1 MPIGTAASWKQCQ
14 VLLFGDLSLLR
25 FKDRLRRLLHVKTNP
40 LLTSFF
46 DRVSYALRRQLG
58 TLPEEEQNLFPRFTT
73 LIDLVAKF
81 GETDCASVLGFFLLS
96 VHEVAQSI
104 VYFTEG
110 SKPYPPPP
118 NTYVIGP
125 CTGGFAAAAISCSQ
139 SLSDLVS
146 NGVRA
151 VLAAFSAALRSFLV
165 GQSLLPR
172 AKSTQTQPNKSW
184 SAVLNAQGDISLEE
198 MVQEYTNIKTTTL
211 SGRPSVLQDFLT
223 TNVHRVKSQYLEIE
237 SPYHSAHL
245 FDAADVE
252 RIVSHVQ
259 RADVEDATR
268 QAQRI
273 PLISSSTGKVVTA
286 SDFTDLLQIVV
297 REALQEPVR
306 WDLMLESFSTL
317 LTEAQTQE
325 CTILPFSS
333 NAASMLST
341 ALLGRDPNI
350 QVVIQDV
357 SSPQSKGKSTPTPP
371 TGRFEHSKI
380 AIIGYSGRFPSSASN
395 EAFWELLKDGRDVHR
410 EIPADRFDWKTHYDP
425 TGKTRN
431 TSRVKSGCF
440 IDEPGLFDTSFFNM
454 SPREAEN
461 TDPAQRLAIT
471 TTYEAM
477 EMAGMVRNRTP
488 STQQDRIGVFF
499 GTTSDDWREVNSG
512 QDVGTYFIPGGNRA
526 FVPGRI
532 SYFFRFSGPSLSI
545 DTACSSSFAAIQAA
559 CGYLWRGECDTTIAG
574 GTNILTNPDNFAGL
588 DRGHF
593 LSTTGNCNAFDDQ
606 ANGYCRSDAVGT
618 VILKR
623 LEDAEADNDPIFGVI
638 AGTNTNHCGQ
648 TDSITRP
655 HEADQTSVFKRI
667 TRYADVDP
675 LDVSYIEM
683 HGTGTQA
690 GDAVEMKSVL
700 AVFGPDYTR
709 TKVQPAR
716 PLHIGSAKASIGH
729 AESASGVCSL
739 IKVLMMMK
747 YSEIPRHC
755 GIKTSINHNYP
766 LDLARRGVFIPLEST
781 PWRRQ
786 DAVSG
791 KRAAFLN
798 NFSAAGGN
806 TAILLEDAPASA
818 PLPMIKDSRPV
829 QIVTVT
835 AKSPKS
841 LLANT
846 NSLVSFLETKDRSV
860 SLSALSYTTTA
871 RRMHHNYRVI
881 VSGPDI
887 ASVISVLKIRA
898 GEIQASLASL
908 KPVPTARKKKPQV
921 VFMFSGQGALYA
933 ELGKSLLVTNT
944 TFRASIVRLNRLA
957 EIQGFP
963 TFLGLIDG
971 STTAA
976 DLRSANAI
984 VSHLALVCVQIAL
997 TELWMSWGVVPAAVV
1012 GHSLGEY
1019 AALHAAGV
1027 LSIADVIYL
1036 VGTRA
1041 TLLEARCRAGT
1052 HAMLAIKGSLDIAEK
1067 LIHQGSEGEVCE
1079 LACANQPSGYVISG
1093 PVDKI
1098 SQISG
1103 AAVDMG
1109 IETVRLNIPFA
1120 FHSAQVDPILSEFE
1134 RAAGQ
1139 GVAYHPPVVPFLS
1152 PLLAKLV
1159 PAGDEHTL
1167 NASYLTA
1174 ACRGTVDFKGA
1185 HEAFATAQAEDGGFV
1200 LGAAE
1205 RTIWL
1210 EIGPHPICT
1219 GMVKG
1224 TLGSHVKTATTLRQ
1238 NVEAYKTMSA
1248 TIEVLYLA
1256 GVEVNWNEYHRD
1268 FPVSH
1273 QVLELP
1279 MYAWDLK
1286 NYWIDYRN
1294 DFCLT
1299 KGGGFI
1305 KQPAVKEAV
1314 MPKYISP
1321 CAQQI
1326 VEESHGADESTLVVE
1341 SDIFDD
1347 RLLPVLQGHL
1357 VNGAALC
1364 PSSMYADL
1372 ALTLANYMLIRGPN
1386 PPSATTGLEVNNV
1399 KAENP
1404 LIARLTE
1411 TTHRFRV
1418 SATAEWSSSLIFM
1431 TIFSVDGN
1439 GKRTTSHAKLE
1450 VRVTPQQRWANEWKR
1465 NAHLITARVD
1475 ALHQSIHV
1483 DEPNNDSHLIKR
1495 GMAYKLFSTLVQ
1507 YSRDYQGMA
1516 EVILDSKRLEAVA
1529 TVKFLVGQEGFHLN
1543 PKWIDSLGHI
1553 AGFIM
1558 NVNDNVDSRTQVFI
1572 NHGWERMRI
1581 AEPFQ
1586 AGKTYHAYNRMQLV
1600 EKTTYVGDTYIL
1612 EQGRIVAIFEGVTPP
1627 KHNSQLPVPA
1637 PQSVKTKSTSNPSSM
1652 AFGRVLAIIGQE
1664 VGLNPSELGVEN
1676 ELAELGIDS
1685 LLSITITS
1693 KIHDELGLEFPP
1705 SLFADGSTLG
1715 DLKVWV
1721 VKGESDGVSSA
1732 CSSSESSSDQE
1743 SQETQFTSSATSAYQ
1758 GATQQGQ
1765 SSSGRTSAAL
1775 ILRQIIAEETRVAI
1789 DELKVSTC
1797 LADIGIDSLLGLSI
1811 SGKLQETMDVDIPGS
1826 MFSEFE
1832 TLQDIEEALLKAL
1845 GLDLSNPKQATSIL
1859 LSGSP
1864 QAARLIFFL
1873 FPDGSGS
1880 ASSYATLARAIN
1892 TRSVAVYGLNCPWR
1906 KIGAEMT
1913 RTGVTMSTM
1922 ISRYVSEVRR
1932 LIQPLSDHVPFV
1944 ALGGW
1949 SAGGI
1954 LALEA
1959 ARQLKQQP
1967 EVIRVGKLV
1976 LLDSPN
1982 PIGLQNP
1989 PEKMYD
1995 FFDSLGIFGDGKAKT
2010 PEWLRAH
2017 FDAFLR
2023 ILDAYNPE
2031 PLFEIP
2037 ASLIVYARDGV
2048 CKDPDGPTME
2058 THPDDPREMLWLLN
2072 NRTDFSAHGW
2082 ASVLGQ
2088 EKLSVRVLD
2097 EVNHFSLMDPGPK
2110 MKEMGQIVTDFLV
2123 GG

>member
-1 MPIGTAASWKQCQ
+1 MRVRFKLLNMSSQASKINVISGSSTTVPVSGTEFARKQCQ

-25 FKDRLRRLLHVKTNP
+25 FKDRLRRLLHVETNP

-46 DRVSYALRRQLG
+46 DRVSYALRRLLG

-118 NTYVIGP
+118 GTYVIGP

-146 NGVRA
+146 NGVHA

-184 SAVLNAQGDISLEE
+184 SAVLIAQGDISVEK
-198 MVQEYTNIKTTTL
+198 MVQEYTNIKTPLHNAALWISAITPKTTTL

-245 FDAADVE
+245 FDSADVE

-259 RADVEDATR
+259 RADIEDATR

-286 SDFTDLLQIVV
+286 SDFTDLLQTVV

-350 QVVIQDV
+350 QVIIQDV

-410 EIPADRFDWKTHYDP
+410 EIPPDRFDWKTHFDP

-477 EMAGMVRNRTP
+477 EMAGLVRNRTP

-512 QDVGTYFIPGGNRA
+512 QDIGTYFIPGGNRA

-574 GTNILTNPDNFAGL
+574 GTNIITNPDNFAGL

-667 TRYADVDP
+667 IRYADVDP

-709 TKVQPAR
+709 TNVQPAR
-716 PLHIGSAKASIGH
+716 PLHIGSAKANIGH
-729 AESASGVCSL
+729 AESASGVSSL

-818 PLPMIKDSRPV
+818 PLPIIKDSRPI

-860 SLSALSYTTTA
+860 SLPALSYTTTA

-887 ASVISVLKIRA
+887 ASIISVLKIRA

-908 KPVPTARKKKPQV
+908 KPVPAARKKKPQV
-921 VFMFSGQGALYA
+921 VFMFSGQGVLYA

-944 TFRASIVRLNRLA
+944 TFRTSIVRLNRLA

-984 VSHLALVCVQIAL
+984 VSHLALVCVQVAL

-1041 TLLEARCRAGT
+1041 TLLEARCRVGT

-1067 LIHQGSEGEVCE
+1067 LIHQVSEGEVCE
-1079 LACANQPSGYVISG
+1079 LACANQSSGYVISG

-1098 SQISG
+1098 SQISS

-1185 HEAFATAQAEDGGFV
+1185 LEAFATAQAEDGSLV

-1238 NVEAYKTMSA
+1238 NVEVYKTLSA

-1279 MYAWDLK
+1279 AYAWDLK

-1294 DFCLT
+1294 NFCLT
-1299 KGGGFI
+1299 KGGGLI

-1326 VEESHGADESTLVVE
+1326 IEESHGADESTLVVE

-1372 ALTLANYMLIRGPN
+1372 ALTLANYMLTRGPN

-1399 KAENP
+1399 KAVNP

-1439 GKRTTSHAKLE
+1439 GKRTTSHAQLE

-1483 DEPNNDSHLIKR
+1483 DEPNSDSHLIKR

-1516 EVILDSKRLEAVA
+1516 EVVLDSKRLEAVA
-1529 TVKFLVGQEGFHLN
+1529 TVKFLAGQEGFHLN

-1612 EQGRIVAIFEGVTPP
+1612 EEGRIVAIFEGVTFQGVPRQVLDHLLPSKSWSTDTKPVNNSQPP
-1627 KHNSQLPVPA
+1627 KHNSQLPV
-1637 PQSVKTKSTSNPSSM
+1637 
-1652 AFGRVLAIIGQE
+1652 
-1664 VGLNPSELGVEN
+1664 
-1676 ELAELGIDS
+1676 
-1685 LLSITITS
+1685 
-1693 KIHDELGLEFPP
+1693 
-1705 SLFADGSTLG
+1705 
-1715 DLKVWV
+1715 
-1721 VKGESDGVSSA
+1721 VKGESDGKSSA
-1732 CSSSESSSDQE
+1732 RSSSESSSDQE
-1743 SQETQFTSSATSAYQ
+1743 SEETQFTSSATSVYQ
-1758 GATQQGQ
+1758 DATQQGQ

-1775 ILRQIIAEETRVAI
+1775 ILRQIIAEQTRVTI

-1811 SGKLQETMDVDIPGS
+1811 SGKLQEILDVDIPGS

-1832 TLQDIEEALLKAL
+1832 TLQDIEEELLKAL
-1845 GLDLSNPKQATSIL
+1845 GLDQSNPKQVGQPFNRSTVAADSSLRDGNIPWSSDLSTHQILPEECRNQSFADSSPPQATSIL

-1864 QAARLIFFL
+1864 QAARLILFL

-1880 ASSYATLARAIN
+1880 ASSYAALARVIN
-1892 TRSVAVYGLNCPWR
+1892 TSSVAVYGLNCPWR

-1932 LIQPLSDHVPFV
+1932 LIQPLSDHAPFV

-1967 EVIRVGKLV
+1967 EAIRVSKLV

-1995 FFDSLGIFGDGKAKT
+1995 FLTRWAYSAMARPKHRSGCVPISTHSFASWTPTILSLFSIFQ
-2010 PEWLRAH
+2010 
-2017 FDAFLR
+2017 
-2023 ILDAYNPE
+2023 
-2031 PLFEIP
+2031 PL
-2037 ASLIVYARDGV
+2037 
-2048 CKDPDGPTME
+2048 
-2058 THPDDPREMLWLLN
+2058 
-2072 NRTDFSAHGW
+2072 
-2082 ASVLGQ
+2082 
-2088 EKLSVRVLD
+2088 
-2097 EVNHFSLMDPGPK
+2097 
-2110 MKEMGQIVTDFLV
+2110 
-2123 GG
+2123 